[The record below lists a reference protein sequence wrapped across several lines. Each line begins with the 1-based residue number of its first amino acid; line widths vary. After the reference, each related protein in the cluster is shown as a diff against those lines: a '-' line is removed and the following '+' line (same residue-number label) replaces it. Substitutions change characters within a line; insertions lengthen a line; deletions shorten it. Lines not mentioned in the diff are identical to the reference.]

1 MPHLELWAGGPF
13 ASVVKRHMGIRQKYP
28 DREPFH
34 AVPYEGIENLRPET
48 QDLVKAFLAGKA
60 GK

>member
-1 MPHLELWAGGPF
+1 
-13 ASVVKRHMGIRQKYP
+13 MGMRQKYP
-28 DREPFH
+28 DREPVH
-34 AVPYEGIENLRPET
+34 GVHYEGIENLRPET